1 MKKLILIPIL
11 ILAITAKSQ
20 ETKKE
25 FNFSLEQAI
34 SYAIANNYSSIN
46 AGRDID
52 ASKEKKWETTAMGLP
67 QINGGLNYGN
77 NFAFTQ
83 QGITGGGNFGGA
95 PGEVTT
101 IAFGTFALKALDSHW
116 ITDRQIEAARQAL
129 TREMK
134 REGNVWIR
142 IFPDKPITKKP
153 AEVRMGK
160 GKGSLEYWAAVVK
173 PGRIIFEVDGVDEK
187 VARAS
192 LSLAAGKLPIKTK
205 FIVRRDLV
213 TA

>member
-1 MKKLILIPIL
+1 MLQPKRTKHRKAQKGRIREV
-11 ILAITAKSQ
+11 AKR
-20 ETKKE
+20 
-25 FNFSLEQAI
+25 
-34 SYAIANNYSSIN
+34 
-46 AGRDID
+46 G
-52 ASKEKKWETTAMGLP
+52 TTL
-67 QINGGLNYGN
+67 
-77 NFAFTQ
+77 
-83 QGITGGGNFGGA
+83 
-95 PGEVTT
+95 
-101 IAFGTFALKALDSHW
+101 AFGSFGLKALEPVW
-116 ITDRQIEAARQAL
+116 MTNRQIEAARQAL

-142 IFPDKPITKKP
+142 IFPDKPITRKP

-160 GKGSLEYWAAVVK
+160 GKGNLEFWAAVVK
-173 PGRIIFEVDGVDEK
+173 PGRILFEVDGVSES